1 MAGDLVEV
9 VLVSLW
15 SNNVDDLVEGYT
27 WILFPV
33 LSSVVAKNLIVRD
46 LRETHLRQA
55 LQLPFPQLMLTQLF
69 ARLWVSFKQLRIHIS
84 RHRGR
89 RDCLF
94 VEVLLC
100 RDFDVFSEGR
110 LAHSR

>member
-15 SNNVDDLVEGYT
+15 SNNIDDFVEGYT
-27 WILFPV
+27 WILFTV
-33 LSSVVAKNLIVRD
+33 LSSIVAKNLIVRD

-69 ARLWVSFKQLRIHIS
+69 ARRWVNVKQLRIHIS
-84 RHRGR
+84 RRLRSG
-89 RDCLF
+89 DCLF

-110 LAHSR
+110 LAHSW